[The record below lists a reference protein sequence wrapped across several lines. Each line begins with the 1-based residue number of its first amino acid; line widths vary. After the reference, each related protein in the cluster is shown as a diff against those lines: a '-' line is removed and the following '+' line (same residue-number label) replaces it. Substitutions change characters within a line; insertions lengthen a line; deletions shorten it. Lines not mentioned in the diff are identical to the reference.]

1 MRGENLRKRAWL
13 ISFVVFVFFH
23 HVILI
28 SAAGAIIRIMP
39 LGDSITE
46 GSTSGEPDPNFQE
59 SYRLD
64 LWDQLVNAGYDVDFV
79 GSLNAGSSIPG
90 FDPDHEG
97 HGGWRD
103 DEIVD
108 GRPGEGKLADW
119 LDAFQ
124 PDIVLLHIGTNGL
137 DPSPD
142 DVEAILDEIDAF
154 SPDVWVV
161 LALIILRAS
170 CDGGPQPPECQET
183 MDFNDNVEDM
193 ALDRV
198 NNSANAAYP
207 DNIII
212 VDMEAGANINY
223 AVQPAGDMWD
233 NLHPYQF
240 GLGYEKMADVWFDAL
255 AQILPAPPNNSNSNS
270 GGGSSCFI
278 SSLSYGLPMAPPG
291 KVLRE
296 LRDAFMIGRWSQ
308 LLLGAISLLALPN
321 GSAATR
327 SLMVTMA
334 VLTSIWVAI
343 VLRRRQACHPLRSRI
358 RHVICRINLIERAA
372 LKSSNSK

>member
-1 MRGENLRKRAWL
+1 MRGGNLRTRAWL
-13 ISFVVFVFFH
+13 FSFVVFVFYLH
-23 HVILI
+23 IILV
-28 SAAGAIIRIMP
+28 SAAGAITRIMP
-39 LGDSITE
+39 LGDSITQ
-46 GSTSGEPDPNFQE
+46 GAPSGQPNPNFQE

-64 LWDQLVNAGYDVDFV
+64 LWDQLVNAGYDVNFV
-79 GSLNAGSSIPG
+79 GSLNAGSSIPD

-103 DEIVD
+103 DEIIN

-119 LDAFQ
+119 LVAFQ

-137 DPSPD
+137 DPSPA

-161 LALIILRAS
+161 LALIINRA
-170 CDGGPQPPECQET
+170 CCVDTPPCPECQET
-183 MDFNDNVEDM
+183 MDFNDNIEDM

-198 NNSANAAYP
+198 NNPGNPAYP

-240 GLGYEKMADVWFDAL
+240 GLGYDKMADVWFDAL
-255 AQILPAPPNNSNSNS
+255 KQLLPNPDPPNNNNSS
-270 GGGSSCFI
+270 GGGSGCFI
-278 SSLSYGLPMAPPG
+278 ATLAYGSPMEPHG
-291 KVLRE
+291 KVRRE
-296 LRDAFMIGRWSQ
+296 LRDEFGMGRRKQ
-308 LLLGAISLLALPN
+308 LPLGGNSLLVLPK
-321 GSAATR
+321 GSAAATLA
-327 SLMVTMA
+327 LMVTMV
-334 VLTSIWVAI
+334 VLISIWVAI
-343 VLRRRQACHPLRSRI
+343 VLRRRQAYHPLRPRMARMVSCE
-358 RHVICRINLIERAA
+358 H
-372 LKSSNSK
+372 S

>member
-1 MRGENLRKRAWL
+1 
-13 ISFVVFVFFH
+13 
-23 HVILI
+23 
-28 SAAGAIIRIMP
+28 
-39 LGDSITE
+39 
-46 GSTSGEPDPNFQE
+46 
-59 SYRLD
+59 
-64 LWDQLVNAGYDVDFV
+64 VNAGYDVNFV
-79 GSLNAGSSIPG
+79 GSLNAGSSIPD

-108 GRPGEGKLADW
+108 GKPGEGKLADW
-119 LDAFQ
+119 LVAFQ

-137 DPSPD
+137 DPNPA
-142 DVEAILDEIDAF
+142 DVKNILDEIDSF

-161 LALIILRAS
+161 LALIINRA
-170 CDGGPQPPECQET
+170 CCVDTPPCPECQET

-198 NNSANAAYP
+198 NNPGNPAYP

-233 NLHPYQF
+233 NLHPYQS
-240 GLGYEKMADVWFDAL
+240 GWGYDKMADVWFDAL
-255 AQILPAPPNNSNSNS
+255 AQILPDPPNNSNSNSNS

-296 LRDAFMIGRWSQ
+296 LRDAFMIGRWNQ
-308 LLLGAISLLALPN
+308 LSLGTISLLALPN
-321 GSAATR
+321 GSAAIR
-327 SLMVTMA
+327 ALMVTMA

-343 VLRRRQACHPLRSRI
+343 VLRRRQACHPLKSRI
-358 RHVICRINLIERAA
+358 WHIICRINLIERAA
-372 LKSSNSK
+372 PGSSNSK